1 MVLKTKLPET
11 TIDHLK
17 LLTNCSISSPW
28 PTRTLANRPLW
39 FREQYA
45 LLRFYDEK
53 MNAYLQALIKQHDSR
68 GYAQDEDEVTDDEEE
83 N

>member
-17 LLTNCSISSPW
+17 LLTNCSIEPMADED
-28 PTRTLANRPLW
+28 LANRPLW
-39 FREQYA
+39 FQEQYA